1 MYNDEIYSVRYAFDP
16 IYNQET
22 GYDYYSGAP
31 EPHYPYPMPCPEYPS
46 MPATP
51 PMMPLPHDADAP
63 GRSMVGYEDAL
74 LNSA

>member
-31 EPHYPYPMPCPEYPS
+31 SRIIPIPC
-46 MPATP
+46 
-51 PMMPLPHDADAP
+51 H
-63 GRSMVGYEDAL
+63 V
-74 LNSA
+74 LNIHQCRRRHP